1 MLSRENDTGTYDL
14 VLLANGVLVSIIF
27 DFRLSTL
34 DVFGL
39 SPFGGEPEIHKL

>member
-1 MLSRENDTGTYDL
+1 VSSRENDTGTYDL

-27 DFRLSTL
+27 DFLLSMP